1 MSTSIA
7 DRQDPGVFSSAG
19 ITQSKSHE
27 FNWVFFAVIAS
38 FHLGALAA
46 LFCFHWSSLVIFFAL
61 WILSLNVG
69 IAVSY
74 HRQLTHRGFTT
85 PKWLEHAM
93 ALCGAMALQGSPTYW
108 VAVHRMHHQ
117 YTDKPGDP
125 HSPRDGK
132 WWSHMGWILRGSLH
146 NETAMIARYAPD
158 LERDS
163 FYRWLAVW
171 HWLPVTLTGIALLGS
186 GAWTGGW
193 KLGLSWL
200 LWGVLLRV
208 TLGFHV
214 TWFVNSATHLWGSRR
229 FFTPDDSTN
238 NWWVALLTGGEGWH
252 NNHHAHPVSVRH
264 GLAWW
269 EVDFNYG
276 LIRILALLGLAKNI
290 KAMNLNTVRDANKAS
305 QGLSIVAN
313 SNSRKVSPI
322 SDRFQ
327 IDQSRVRQR

>member
-1 MSTSIA
+1 MSPLIA
-7 DRQDPGVFSSAG
+7 EPQELVLSLSSELK
-19 ITQSKSHE
+19 QSQSNE
-27 FNWVFFAVIAS
+27 LNWVFVVVFVT

-46 LFCFHWSSLVIFFAL
+46 LFCFHWSSLAIFLATWL
-61 WILSLNVG
+61 LSQNVG

-74 HRQLTHRGFTT
+74 HRQLTHRGFST

-117 YTDKPGDP
+117 YTDRPGDP

-132 WWSHMGWILRGSLH
+132 WWAHMGWILRGALH

-158 LERDS
+158 LQRDG

-171 HWLPVTLTGIALLGS
+171 HWLPITLTGIVLLGS
-186 GAWTGGW
+186 GALIGGW

-208 TLGFHV
+208 TVGFHV
-214 TWFVNSATHLWGSRR
+214 TWLVNSATHLWGSRR
-229 FFTPDDSTN
+229 FITHDDSTN

-252 NNHHAHPVSVRH
+252 NNHHAHPVSATH
-264 GLAWW
+264 GMAWW
-269 EVDFNYG
+269 EVDFNYC
-276 LIRILALLGLAKNI
+276 LIRILALLGLAKDI
-290 KAMNLNTVRDANKAS
+290 KLTRMRAPRNANGAS
-305 QGLSIVAN
+305 QRLSV
-313 SNSRKVSPI
+313 
-322 SDRFQ
+322 
-327 IDQSRVRQR
+327 

>member
-1 MSTSIA
+1 MSSLIA
-7 DRQDPGVFSSAG
+7 NPKELIVSSNG
-19 ITQSKSHE
+19 ELKQSKSNE
-27 FNWVFFAVIAS
+27 FNWVFFVVIAT

-46 LFCFHWSSLVIFFAL
+46 LFCFHWSSLVLFLAMWL
-61 WILSLNVG
+61 LSQNVG

-132 WWSHMGWILRGSLH
+132 WWSHMGWIMRGALH

-158 LERDS
+158 LQRDG

-171 HWLPVTLTGIALLGS
+171 HWLPITLTGMLFLGGGS
-186 GAWTGGW
+186 LIGGW
-193 KLGLSWL
+193 KLGLSWM

-208 TLGFHV
+208 TVGFHV
-214 TWFVNSATHLWGSRR
+214 TWLVNSATHLWGTRR
-229 FFTPDDSTN
+229 FNTQDDSTN

-252 NNHHAHPVSVRH
+252 NNHHAHPVSATH

-269 EVDFNYG
+269 EVDFNYWI
-276 LIRILALLGLAKNI
+276 IRSLAFLGLAKDI
-290 KAMNLNTVRDANKAS
+290 KLAWSMRASSRIRVQTPTVRFNVQHNA
-305 QGLSIVAN
+305 
-313 SNSRKVSPI
+313 
-322 SDRFQ
+322 
-327 IDQSRVRQR
+327 DQ